1 MFLKYSEIPGQ
12 QKLFLDYL
20 YKFENVK
27 HFYGK
32 NFRDADNFN
41 GHFQSIL
48 KIEKDHLQLLPQIIK
63 NQYNNLRPS
72 FQTLSNID
80 ALKNKNTLA
89 VVTGQQLG
97 IFGGPLYTFY
107 KTITAIKL
115 CNYLNS
121 NYDRYNFVPVFWLEG
136 DDHDFE
142 EINNIKLPNDDNE
155 LVKFIYND
163 PELEEINHLSVGSLL
178 FNPNIKTFIDEVT
191 SFLRNTE
198 FKNNLLDVINKSYK
212 EGKTIKESFK
222 DLLFNLFDEY
232 GVILFDP
239 QDIEIK
245 NILKPVFRKEL
256 EEFRKHT
263 DIVIKRSAQLEET
276 YHAQVKV
283 NPVNLF
289 LNDNDG
295 RYLLEPGEEN
305 EFQLRGKRRKYSF
318 ENIFNILETDPS
330 KFSPNVLLR
339 PICQDYIFPTAFY
352 VAGPAE
358 ISYFAQIMPLYKLFN
373 LEQPIIY
380 PRSSAT
386 IVEKNIKKVIDKFGL
401 KYQDIFSDKN
411 ALIDSV
417 LRQVS
422 STNIE
427 GDFRIF
433 ENEVSIIFNK
443 IKKKLLSID
452 NTLEDSVEK
461 TNKKINESISSL
473 KEKTFEAQKK
483 KHEVTIRQIN
493 KVSAILYPN
502 SNLQERELNFIY
514 FANKYG
520 MEFGK
525 NIFEE
530 IKINQ
535 FEHQIIEL

>member
-1 MFLKYSEIPGQ
+1 MFLKYSEIPGH

-27 HFYGK
+27 QFYGK
-32 NFRDADNFN
+32 NFRDIDNYSNHFNVIRKNEN
-41 GHFQSIL
+41 GHIQI
-48 KIEKDHLQLLPQIIK
+48 LPQIIK
-63 NQYNNLRPS
+63 NQYSNLHPS

-80 ALKNKNTLA
+80 SLKNKNTLA
-89 VVTGQQLG
+89 IVTGQQLG

-107 KTITAIKL
+107 KTITAVKL
-115 CNYLNS
+115 CNYLN
-121 NYDRYNFVPVFWLEG
+121 NNFDKYNFVPVFWLEG

-142 EINNIKLPNDDNE
+142 EINNVKLLNDENE
-155 LVKFIYND
+155 ITKFVYND
-163 PELEEINHLSVGSLL
+163 PELLDVNHLSVGNLTLNS
-178 FNPNIKTFIDEVT
+178 NIKTIINEIET
-191 SFLRNTE
+191 FLRNTE
-198 FKNNLLDVINKSYK
+198 FKSILVDTIKRCYD

-222 DLLFNLFDEY
+222 ELLFSFFDEY

-239 QDIEIK
+239 QDAEIK
-245 NILKPVFRKEL
+245 KILKPIFKKEL
-256 EEFRKHT
+256 EGFRKHADT
-263 DIVIKRSAQLEET
+263 VIKRSAHLEET

-305 EFQLRGKRRKYSF
+305 EFRLRGKRRKFSF
-318 ENIFNILETDPS
+318 ENIFNILDTDPS

-352 VAGPAE
+352 VGGPAE
-358 ISYFAQIMPLYKLFN
+358 VSYFAQIIPLYKLFEI
-373 LEQPIIY
+373 EQPIIY

-386 IVEKNIKKVIDKFGL
+386 IVEKNIKKIIDKFSL

-411 ALIDSV
+411 ALVDSV
-417 LRQVS
+417 LRQIL
-422 STNIE
+422 NINIDSE
-427 GDFRIF
+427 FLVF
-433 ENEVSIIFNK
+433 ENEISIVTNK
-443 IKKKLLSID
+443 IKKKLISID
-452 NTLEDSVEK
+452 NTLEDSIEK
-461 TNKKINESISSL
+461 TNKRIFESISSL
-473 KEKTFEAQKK
+473 KEKTFDAQKK

-493 KVSAILYPN
+493 KVSSILFPN
-502 SNLQERELNFIY
+502 TNLQERELNFIY

-520 MEFGK
+520 LEIIK